1 MGHLPEASGT
11 ELLVTVLGEIVLP
24 TSQNSAWVS
33 SLLTILAEL
42 GITERNARQ
51 AIARQ
56 ASKDLLRVER
66 IGRVS
71 RCHLTKK
78 SKDFLVAGAQR
89 IYGFAELERDWDERW
104 LVVMCSVPESERAK
118 RARLRTR
125 LGFEGFG
132 FLNPT
137 TAICAHTDRE
147 SAANQVLQDLGLG
160 ETAVVMKATA
170 GFLSPDDDLIVRT
183 WDLENL
189 GESYELFNSRFV
201 KRTPKTDAQRTA
213 ALIEL
218 VHAWRQFPFIDPE
231 IPARLLP
238 KKWQGHAAKEMFDS
252 KRTQWAPG
260 ANAWFQALEHAGR

>member
-1 MGHLPEASGT
+1 MGNLPDASGT
-11 ELLVTVLGEIVLP
+11 ELLVTVLGEMVLP
-24 TSQNSAWVS
+24 ASPNSAWVS
-33 SLLTILAEL
+33 SLLVILGEL
-42 GITERNARQ
+42 GISERNARQ

-78 SKDFLVAGAQR
+78 SQDFLAAGAQR
-89 IYGFAELERDWDERW
+89 IYGFAEPERDWDEQW

-147 SAANQVLQDLGLG
+147 DAATRAIQDLGLA
-160 ETAVVMKATA
+160 ESAVVMKATA
-170 GFLSPDDDLIVRT
+170 GFLSPDADLIERT
-183 WDLENL
+183 WDLGYL
-189 GESYELFNSRFV
+189 GDSYDQFNARFA
-201 KRTPKTDAQRTA
+201 KRVPKTDAQRTA

-238 KKWQGHAAKEMFDS
+238 KQWAGHAAKDLFDA
-252 KRTQWAPG
+252 KRKQWTPG
-260 ANAWFQALEHAGR
+260 AVAWLHSLEQTNS